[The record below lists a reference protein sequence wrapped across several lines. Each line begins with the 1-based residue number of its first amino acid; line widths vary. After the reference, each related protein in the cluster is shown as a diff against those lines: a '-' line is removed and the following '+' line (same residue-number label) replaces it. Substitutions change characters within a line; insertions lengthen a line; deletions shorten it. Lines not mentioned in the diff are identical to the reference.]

1 MQNATR
7 DLLGA
12 VLDSESG
19 QRGYLLSHDERYL
32 QPYYAASLKL
42 QALSRALSDLTRDDP
57 EQAKRVLQLQPLID
71 SKIGE
76 NLDRVSARRLPRK
89 RTEPGRT
96 DANIRAARCH
106 FAKQTLRHRTTA
118 NVPGTN
124 KKNIFDSAQSTQ
136 KVTRSTGQFK

>member
-1 MQNATR
+1 MAAR
-7 DLLGA
+7 H
-12 VLDSESG
+12 
-19 QRGYLLSHDERYL
+19 RH
-32 QPYYAASLKL
+32 YACRIPNQFAGEGL
-42 QALSRALSDLTRDDP
+42 APTAGD
-57 EQAKRVLQLQPLID
+57 ID

-89 RTEPGRT
+89 RTESGRT
-96 DANIRAARCH
+96 HANIRATRCH
-106 FAKQTLRHRTTA
+106 FTKQSLRHRTTA